1 MRKNTLSPAVLV
13 LACSITLNSMA
24 QYDSSRLDAGYLSF
38 KKEFTQTITIK
49 GSDLEKM
56 PFANLSDALSAWLYG
71 AYTQPGSLQYVVD
84 GNPVSDVNAYSV
96 YDIDEVV
103 LVQNAAA
110 LALTPGGPQ
119 ELVLVR
125 TRRGRGKGG
134 FTGAAQTGLVNASG
148 NGVNTDTRIY
158 HNYYVGVWRNL
169 DKLSFGISG
178 NYLRD
183 VFPLP
188 ADGKTI
194 VTPDN
199 LQRERLNGYL
209 TWRPDNRNQVEVTM
223 NYTPEQ
229 LGYGTDSLA
238 PASTYQASST
248 QAREK
253 AHQHFLLP
261 HLLWHSDFARNW
273 TNDFQAT
280 YLLSKYTE
288 NDQLLETPLPNGNPA
303 LPGETGLGLE
313 VDKENSY
320 HVWIRDRVAYT
331 ASAGGWRIEP
341 SLNLSYE
348 NLKEEF
354 GYSEL
359 TEIQTGFG
367 NTGLGGFGGV
377 STATSAGTQAYKTN
391 DFFITPTIDF
401 SYKKALDIQGGVL
414 ANVAHQAGGG
424 RKVFPFASLS
434 LDLLRL
440 GGGLA
445 NEERGGLGN
454 EESGAGLKI
463 FGSYSQRA
471 AAALQDFA
479 LADLSNGLDPGIN
492 LLSPSVFSLI
502 GFGYTGIPTGQ
513 APPGIPI
520 YWAWETGAS
529 YSGWKDRLTIQY
541 NFERRNTTTVGE
553 VFVTSPPG
561 SGNPGYTYFIYPEWT
576 STRHHADIRIKI
588 LDGAPLSWQSGLNVT
603 LLRSRIDSPSTYLIV
618 KPDMG
623 EVYPNAY
630 SWTGGWVNR
639 VQVKDVTAGLD
650 LLYHFGETTYIA
662 NGGTSRLNSVLV
674 PNLYIGYRCHL
685 AHAETLEFFVESRGL
700 IRSRTSDLPDERRY
714 YTAGGKF
721 SL

>member
-1 MRKNTLSPAVLV
+1 MLTVVCGCAF
-13 LACSITLNSMA
+13 NSVA

-38 KKEFTQTITIK
+38 RKEFTQTITVK
-49 GSDLEKM
+49 GADLEKM
-56 PFANLSDALSAWLYG
+56 PFANLSDAVSAWLYG
-71 AYTQPGSLQYVVD
+71 GYTQPGLLQYVVD
-84 GNPVSDVNAYSV
+84 GNPVSDVSAYSV
-96 YDIDEVV
+96 FDIEEVV
-103 LVQNAAA
+103 VVQGAPA
-110 LALTPGGPQ
+110 LALTSGGPQ

-134 FTGAAQTGLVNASG
+134 VTGAAQTGLVNASG
-148 NGVNTDTRIY
+148 NSVNTDTRIY
-158 HNYYVGVWRNL
+158 HNYYVGAWRNL

-183 VFPLP
+183 VLPLP
-188 ADGKTI
+188 ADGKHI

-209 TWRPDNRNQVEVTM
+209 TWRPDSRNQVEVTM

-238 PASTYQASST
+238 PESTVQASST
-248 QAREK
+248 QVREK

-261 HLLWHSDFARNW
+261 HLLWHSDFSRNW

-288 NDQLLETPLPNGNPA
+288 NDQLTQAPLANANPA
-303 LPGETGLGLE
+303 LPAEYGLGLE

-320 HVWIRDRVAYT
+320 HWWIRDRVAYR

-348 NLKEEF
+348 NLKEEL

-359 TEIQTGFG
+359 TESWNGTG
-367 NTGLGGFGGV
+367 NPGLGGLIGTST
-377 STATSAGTQAYKTN
+377 STAVGTEAYKSN
-391 DFFITPTIDF
+391 DFFITPSIDF
-401 SYKKALDIQGGVL
+401 SYKKMLDIQGGVL

-424 RKVFPFASLS
+424 GKVFPFASLS

-440 GGGLA
+440 GNVESG
-445 NEERGGLGN
+445 ELGN
-454 EESGAGLKI
+454 GESRAALKI

-471 AAALQDFA
+471 AASLQDLA
-479 LADLSNGLDPGIN
+479 LADLSNGLDPGFT
-492 LLSPSVFSLI
+492 LLTPFL
-502 GFGYTGIPTGQ
+502 FGTTGAGNIYIPTQ

-553 VFVTSPPG
+553 AFVSVPVG
-561 SGNPGYTYFIYPEWT
+561 GNSSTGYTYFVYPEWT

-588 LDGAPLSWQSGLNVT
+588 LDGAPLSWQTGLNVT
-603 LLRSRIDSPSTYLIV
+603 LLRSRIDSPSSYLIV

-662 NGGTSRLNSVLV
+662 NGGTSRLNSIVV
-674 PNLYIGYRCHL
+674 PNLYIGYRWHP
-685 AHAETLEFFVESRGL
+685 AHAQTLELFVESRGL
-700 IRSRTSDLPDERRY
+700 VRSRTSDLLDERRY
-714 YTAGGKF
+714 YTAGGNF